1 MQEWFAQWQSLLTTI
16 IIPGVSLSIVI
27 WNSIWVR
34 KVRRQ
39 DQKEALEDKM
49 TKRLDKL
56 DAKILDLVSDVG
68 KIIGRLDEQSRNMK

>member
-16 IIPGVSLSIVI
+16 IIPGVSLVIVI
-27 WNSIWVR
+27 WNSIWAR
-34 KVRRQ
+34 RMRRQ

-68 KIIGRLDEQSRNMK
+68 KIIGRLDEKSRNMK